1 MALPSNPQTLASYD
15 IAKGPAAKIFVKKV
29 SDLFQALST
38 AIGLSGILNGSGTL
52 NGSALTSASVPV
64 SALEV
69 ATLRALAVSTNQ
81 TLNCS
86 GAYSVSVLITF
97 SAALTLTLNNLGS
110 AVPVCIRA
118 DNTTAGALVLKCVAT
133 DPSSASYTVSSS
145 NGGAVTS
152 FSGTGVSVAANTS
165 RVWNGSGVPGTPNL
179 NFGMS

>member
-15 IAKGPAAKIFVKKV
+15 ITKGDQAKIFVKKV

-38 AIGLSGILNGSGTL
+38 SIGLAGILNGSGSV
-52 NGSALTSASVPV
+52 NGSALTAGSVPV

-81 TLNCS
+81 TLNCA

-97 SAALTLTLNNLGS
+97 SAAITLTLNNLGS

-118 DNTTAGALVLKCVAT
+118 DNTTAGPLVIKCVAT
-133 DPSSASYTVSSS
+133 DPGATSYAVSSS
-145 NGGAVTS
+145 NGGTVTS
-152 FSGTGVSVAANTS
+152 FNSTGVSVAATSS
-165 RVWNGSGVPGTPNL
+165 RVWNGSAVPGGPNL
-179 NFGMS
+179 DFGMS